1 MVEKLMNDILRT
13 NSIKK
18 IENIKQPLYMQSQSW
33 GLRLFKIIFKRKTII
48 PKYFVSVA
56 NFIFIT
62 VFLEFNF
69 KISKYKIEIILY
81 FYEENAVFFFFGEFS
96 SLLSDIYILCY
107 GFIKSIVYLS
117 VKKYPSKIIFFLNPK
132 ILFEFS
138 LIFQL
143 VLVFL

>member
-56 NFIFIT
+56 NSIFIT
-62 VFLEFNF
+62 VFENS
-69 KISKYKIEIILY
+69 ISK
-81 FYEENAVFFFFGEFS
+81 
-96 SLLSDIYILCY
+96 
-107 GFIKSIVYLS
+107 
-117 VKKYPSKIIFFLNPK
+117 
-132 ILFEFS
+132 
-138 LIFQL
+138 FQNIR
-143 VLVFL
+143 